1 MRHWKSTADRA
12 DVDDAALALPRKMSD
27 GRLRHMQCAPEVH
40 IEHALEVIYRR
51 IRNRLAGRP
60 QAREVRQRG
69 EANLVLHA

>member
-27 GRLRHMQCAPEVH
+27 GRCDTCSVPQEVH